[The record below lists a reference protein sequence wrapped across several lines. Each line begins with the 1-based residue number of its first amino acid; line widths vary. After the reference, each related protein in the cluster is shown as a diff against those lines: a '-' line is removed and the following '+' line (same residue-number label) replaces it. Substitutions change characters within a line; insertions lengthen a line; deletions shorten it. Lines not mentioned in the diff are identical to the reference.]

1 MQSGKDRAGQAGQQ
15 NFQEVMNKFV
25 IFDLDGTLLDSMG
38 FWDGVGRDFL
48 SGYGVT
54 DFDEDFETRV
64 KSMSVNQSS
73 EYFIKK
79 YGLGISVDFVAEA
92 MRDIV
97 ADKYRFLAEFKKN
110 AFETVKKLG
119 ESGVKMCIATATYAS
134 LVKEALTRLG
144 AIDYFEFVLS
154 CNDIGY
160 GKDTPHIYYEAMK
173 RLGGDKKNTVI
184 VEDALHAIRTAKGDG
199 FKVVA
204 VEDRYQAEFK
214 ADIVSLSDAY
224 LDVLDADTIMNI

>member
-1 MQSGKDRAGQAGQQ
+1 
-15 NFQEVMNKFV
+15 MNRFV
-25 IFDLDGTLLDSMG
+25 IFDLDGTLFDSMG

-48 SGYGVT
+48 SRYGVT
-54 DFDEDFETRV
+54 DFDDDFEMKV

-79 YGLGISVDFVAEA
+79 YSLDISVDFVAEA

-97 ADKYRFLAEFKKN
+97 ADKYRYLADFKKN
-110 AFETVKKLG
+110 AFETVKKLN
-119 ESGVKMCIATATYAS
+119 ENGVKMCIATATYAS

-154 CNDIGY
+154 CNDIGH
-160 GKDTPHIYYEAMK
+160 GKDTPHIYYEAMN
-173 RLGGDKKNTVI
+173 RLGGDKTNTVI

-204 VEDRYQAEFK
+204 VEDRYQSEFK
-214 ADIVSLSDAY
+214 ADIISLADTY
-224 LDVLDADTIMNI
+224 LDVIDADVIMNI